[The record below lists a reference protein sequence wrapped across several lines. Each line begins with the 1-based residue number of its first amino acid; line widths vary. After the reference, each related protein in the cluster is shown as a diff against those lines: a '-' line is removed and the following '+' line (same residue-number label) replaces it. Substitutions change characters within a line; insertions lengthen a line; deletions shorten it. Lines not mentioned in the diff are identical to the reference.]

1 MTDPALMIAWIDRSI
16 SSKLTWLDDH
26 GPRSKRPRPSHEI
39 EAKQEDVAML
49 TEIRVA
55 YVKAL
60 QRRETAA

>member
-1 MTDPALMIAWIDRSI
+1 MTDPALMIAWLDRRTASAN
-16 SSKLTWLDDH
+16 TWLDDH

-60 QRRETAA
+60 QRKENAA